1 MIAAMTV
8 STFTEL
14 SLSTLPVVEQ
24 EGGGGS
30 SDKGRSEPLSLYSR
44 RSRRRR
50 RVEGR
55 SGRRAD
61 QQATAS
67 NPPSN
72 PCLGEVTL
80 RLVWFGPYFNQTK
93 QNYNKVG
100 GSVVPTRQATCPLQ
114 PLDFSPFG
122 LVPISPKQVVQ
133 VVIELLQDVS
143 IAQPKESTYIVTILA
158 RKLNKTDRK
167 GHFWRTSQMVTN
179 L

>member
-44 RSRRRR
+44 RRR

-67 NPPSN
+67 LPP
-72 PCLGEVTL
+72 
-80 RLVWFGPYFNQTK
+80 
-93 QNYNKVG
+93 
-100 GSVVPTRQATCPLQ
+100 PTPAWVR
-114 PLDFSPFG
+114 
-122 LVPISPKQVVQ
+122 
-133 VVIELLQDVS
+133 
-143 IAQPKESTYIVTILA
+143 
-158 RKLNKTDRK
+158 
-167 GHFWRTSQMVTN
+167 
-179 L
+179 